1 MLTSSRRNEQENSP
15 DLRSRRGT
23 VNWESGG
30 LGNFPAI
37 SNMCLLPMARKIRRH
52 HHISHIS
59 LSISG
64 PLSRLFRCLME
75 VSLSCRAESLMRL
88 ESSSLHQ

>member
-1 MLTSSRRNEQENSP
+1 MSRKKKNNQT
-15 DLRSRRGT
+15 RGLEGGPAIG
-23 VNWESGG
+23 NWEIW
-30 LGNFPAI
+30 GNFPAI
-37 SNMCLLPMARKIRRH
+37 SNMCLLFMASKIRRH

-75 VSLSCRAESLMRL
+75 VSLSCRAESLMKL
-88 ESSSLHQ
+88 ESSSLHH